1 MKTSGVDIFVQ
12 LNLLVDFIPG
22 DNREELL
29 TQMRFM
35 WNHMPGKTYSFYLI
49 SKSTIVSFRSCG
61 LGNLRPQ
68 KVNVNCSFKSM

>member
-35 WNHMPGKTYSFYLI
+35 
-49 SKSTIVSFRSCG
+49 
-61 LGNLRPQ
+61 
-68 KVNVNCSFKSM
+68 